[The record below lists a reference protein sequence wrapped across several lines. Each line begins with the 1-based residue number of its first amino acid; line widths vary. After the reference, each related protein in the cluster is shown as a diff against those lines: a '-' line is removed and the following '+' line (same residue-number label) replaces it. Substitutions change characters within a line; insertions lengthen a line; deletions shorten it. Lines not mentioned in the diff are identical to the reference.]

1 MGVLETGILYLVL
14 GAVCATAILLGG
26 IRSPVLFVLHLLFW
40 PFFAPTLLSPSPSPR
55 HGPLPGVRGAEG
67 RLLDALARL
76 DGVAEEV
83 LSPEIARI
91 EQLAHTLDGV
101 EGRLQEMD
109 ALLGTAEFD
118 EARAAALLEDL
129 QGRGLAN
136 DDPRV
141 QSVLARGRN
150 IDRLRKMRDTARED
164 LEGAALK
171 MEEMTAQVRL
181 LGLVDRPEGQVI
193 ELIREVA
200 ATVEGVSERLIAIG

>member
-1 MGVLETGILYLVL
+1 MGVLETGVLYLIMGL
-14 GAVCATAILLGG
+14 VCATAILMAGT
-26 IRSPVLFVLHLLFW
+26 RSAPLFVLHLLFW
-40 PFFAPTLLSPSPSPR
+40 PFFAPTLLSSTPPHSSPV
-55 HGPLPGVRGAEG
+55 PGVRGAEG
-67 RLLDALARL
+67 RLLDALSRL

-91 EQLAHTLDGV
+91 EQLARTLDGV
-101 EGRLQEMD
+101 EGRLLEMD

-118 EARAAALLEDL
+118 VTRANGLLDEL
-129 QGRGLAN
+129 RGRGIP
-136 DDPRV
+136 DDDARV
-141 QSVLARGRN
+141 QSVLARRRN

-181 LGLVDRPEGQVI
+181 LGLADRPEGQVI